1 MTETRMVPLAKVLD
15 NPWRDRVRNP
25 IVPERVE
32 SIATSINKTGKYWLG
47 TYGRDAE
54 DGFVELAFGHHRYE
68 AAKAQGLEEI
78 PITIEAFTDGEM
90 LVWMAQENVRGEL
103 PVVIEAVSAAVK
115 ALGEGKIKI
124 EAPDSKTNTKV
135 IRYAPN
141 FVAGKESVTTVVT
154 HPYTTESL
162 AKYLGYVK
170 KSSGTAKNS
179 VVAAMGILER
189 AEIARLEE
197 GKDEK
202 KGVEKALRVEKSFTG
217 PSADELAKM
226 KVNVALKELSDINGR
241 EAKRKERAEKSA
253 EEIRLAD
260 EAKRELAQK
269 LKDDAAKTK
278 QEHDA
283 LIRKQVEALAEENDK
298 EAKRIQKEIKD
309 KAIAAEAK
317 AEADKAKLKALDKN
331 LEAKKEAAQEQRK
344 VDEYLPVRREAD
356 RIIHILERRDLEE
369 DVKAL
374 SRRPLNAQDRERIR
388 QAALTL
394 STWYAE
400 WVATRFLPPTSPRT
414 RVISKEKR

>member
-1 MTETRMVPLAKVLD
+1 MTETRMVPLSKIKD

-25 IVPERVE
+25 IVQERVE
-32 SIATSINKTGKYWLG
+32 SIATSIDKTGKYWLG
-47 TYGRDAE
+47 TYGRDTE

-68 AAKAQGLEEI
+68 AAKAQGLKEI
-78 PITIEAFTDGEM
+78 PITIEPFTDGEM

-115 ALGEGKIKI
+115 ALGEGSI
-124 EAPDSKTNTKV
+124 EIGTPDPKTKTSA
-135 IRYAPN
+135 IRYAPS
-141 FVAGKESVTTVVT
+141 FVTRKGSSPTVGD
-154 HPYTTESL
+154 HPYTVK
-162 AKYLGYVK
+162 AVAAYLGYIK
-170 KSSGTAKNS
+170 RASGEAKNS
-179 VVAAMGILER
+179 VVAAMDILER
-189 AEIARLEE
+189 AEITSLEGGKE
-197 GKDEK
+197 GI
-202 KGVEKALRVEKSFTG
+202 EKAVKVERSF
-217 PSADELAKM
+217 SSM
-226 KVNVALKELSDINGR
+226 KVNDAIKALSEVKGR
-241 EAKRKERAEKSA
+241 EVKIKERAEKSA
-253 EEIRLAD
+253 EEIRVAE
-260 EAKRELAQK
+260 EATQAAAQK
-269 LKDDAAKTK
+269 LKDNAAAAKK
-278 QEHDA
+278 EHDE
-283 LIRKQVEALAEENDK
+283 LICKQVEALAEENDK
-298 EAKRIQKEIKD
+298 AAKRIQKEIKD

-331 LEAKKEAAQEQRK
+331 LEAKKEAAQKQRK

-400 WVATRFLPPTSPRT
+400 WVATRFLPPTSPRK